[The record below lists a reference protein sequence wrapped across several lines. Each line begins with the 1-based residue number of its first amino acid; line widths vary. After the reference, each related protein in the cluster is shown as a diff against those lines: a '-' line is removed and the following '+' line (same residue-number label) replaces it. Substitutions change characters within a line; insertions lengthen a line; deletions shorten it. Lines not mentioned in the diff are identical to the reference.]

1 MIPIAQLNLRE
12 APYAPPGLADIAL
25 ITVFLDRDELR
36 IDNPPNG
43 QGWLVRAY
51 SRTEDLLMM
60 PAPSEV
66 YETVPTWQGAGDQ
79 ALRSFP
85 LRFRL
90 LESDYPDRDDVPGE
104 LSISDAL
111 DDAWEDYFSPTEGLK
126 LGGWPTLL
134 QGEIFWAPF
143 NEHPA
148 NPEYVFQIDSLY
160 EANVFVGDRG
170 VCYFGRGTGDARD
183 TWTFEWTCL

>member
-1 MIPIAQLNLRE
+1 MTKA
-12 APYAPPGLADIAL
+12 
-25 ITVFLDRDELR
+25 VFLDRDELR
-36 IDNPPNG
+36 IDTPPNG

-51 SRTEDLLMM
+51 SRIEDLQMM
-60 PAPSEV
+60 PAPPEV
-66 YETVPTWQGAGDQ
+66 YETVPTWQGAGDR

-85 LRFRL
+85 LRYRL
-90 LESDYPDRDDVPGE
+90 LESDYPDLDDVPRE

-111 DDAWEDYFSPTEGLK
+111 DALDDSCWDYFSPAEGLK

-160 EANVFVGDRG
+160 EANFFVGDRG

-183 TWTFEWTCL
+183 TWTFNWTCL